1 MPRIKNEFDELKDL
15 TEDYWSKLENNLDD
29 QVTVM
34 LKTYIPKLLPR
45 EMEQIKKNSPP
56 QQAKTLVLLVG
67 FSWEPLLQAVCH
79 YRPEKLYLLLNA
91 KYGGES
97 AGVVFQ
103 KLEQLIN
110 KLSESKLIE
119 KKPEIKPTEID
130 AAGAGPV
137 EVFHQ
142 LTQIIK
148 EEGEQPPVRGKE
160 SLPLVLDI
168 TGAKKNMVAAAFLF
182 AALSGTAVSYVD
194 FPDDA
199 YSPEK
204 RRPYGYRSKIALID
218 NPYTFFAMGK
228 WLEVRQLYKQYN
240 FNGAIKLVDEI
251 KKSMDK
257 GDEWSG
263 RKYFGETGEK
273 AVDRLLRVLECYEC
287 WESGNFN
294 RASEIYEGIKG
305 EIPGFRRPPDAV
317 KILGGIWYEVQGAKF
332 VKKPGRFY
340 LEPQLFDTY
349 ICDELRRIERMIEYK
364 EDYRAAFL
372 RAAGLSE
379 VVLNLWLLSL
389 LDGEEDRKKALDFWG
404 EADGEDG
411 RSPNASKSFKKL
423 TAGGTFK
430 MKDLGGKNPPDIT
443 FNKGSK
449 KIPRWWNS
457 TAFFKDRG
465 DRKGWKIFL
474 DCRNKIAHRY
484 YSIPEEL
491 AKDALLFARLNYES
505 YRQDNRMPD
514 SAVFAEII
522 PWPELCGLCGLKEIL
537 PPPVTGDE

>member
-1 MPRIKNEFDELKDL
+1 MPRIKNEFDELEEL
-15 TEDYWSKLENNLDD
+15 TKDYWRELEDNRDSP
-29 QVTVM
+29 VTVM
-34 LKTYIPKLLPR
+34 LKTYIHKLLPR

-67 FSWEPLLQAVCH
+67 FSWEPLLQAICH

-91 KYGGES
+91 RYGGES
-97 AGVVFQ
+97 AGEVSQ

-110 KLSESKLIE
+110 KLYESKLIE
-119 KKPEIKPTEID
+119 KKPEIKPTKID

-142 LTQIIK
+142 LTKIIK
-148 EEGEQPPVRGKE
+148 EEEKQPPVRGKE
-160 SLPLVLDI
+160 GLPLVLDI

-199 YSPEK
+199 YAPQR
-204 RRPYGYRSKIALID
+204 RRPYGYRSRIALID

-251 KKSMDK
+251 KKSMGK
-257 GDEWSG
+257 EDEWSG
-263 RKYFGETGEK
+263 RKYFGVPGEK

-294 RASEIYEGIKG
+294 RASEIYEGING
-305 EIPGFRRPPDAV
+305 EIPGFRPPDAV
-317 KILGGIWYEVQGAKF
+317 KILGGCWYEVQGAGF
-332 VKKPGRFY
+332 IKKPERFY
-340 LEPQLFDTY
+340 LETQLFDTY
-349 ICDELRRIERMIEYK
+349 ICDELHRIERIIKYK

-389 LDGEEDRKKALDFWG
+389 LDGEEDRKKALNFWG
-404 EADGEDG
+404 EGAGEDG
-411 RSPNASKSFKKL
+411 RSPDASASFKEL
-423 TAGGTFK
+423 TAGTSFK
-430 MKDLGGKNPPDIT
+430 MKNLIRRKNPPDLT
-443 FNKGSK
+443 FNSGSK

-465 DRKGWKIFL
+465 DKNGWDIFIK
-474 DCRNKIAHRY
+474 CRNKIAHRY
-484 YSIPEEL
+484 YSIPQEL
-491 AKDALLFARLNYES
+491 AEDALLFARLNYKS
-505 YRQDNRMPD
+505 YRQDNRVPD
-514 SAVFAEII
+514 SAVFAGEI